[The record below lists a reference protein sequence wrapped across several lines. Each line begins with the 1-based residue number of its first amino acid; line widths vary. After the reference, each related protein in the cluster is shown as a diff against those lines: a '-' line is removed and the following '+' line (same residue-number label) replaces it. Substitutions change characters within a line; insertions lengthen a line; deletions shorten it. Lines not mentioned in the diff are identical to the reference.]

1 MLTGVVLIQGLF
13 CKIESYECLN
23 YVMNQNSRDKRQETA
38 PTVCATIDQFNRVS
52 LAVIATVLQTTDP
65 TGTHCSTHRG
75 KALTRWIEVAQV
87 IVCLCVCVCKDSSLM
102 PTMPSCCC

>member
-1 MLTGVVLIQGLF
+1 MIFLLQGLF

-38 PTVCATIDQFNRVS
+38 PTVCATIDQFNRLS
-52 LAVIATVLQTTDP
+52 LAVIATVLQATDP
-65 TGTHCSTHRG
+65 SGTHCSSHRG

-87 IVCLCVCVCKDSSLM
+87 ISVVMDFVCVCVYVHVQCTVFSL
-102 PTMPSCCC
+102 

>member
-1 MLTGVVLIQGLF
+1 MLTNVVLTQGLF

-52 LAVIATVLQTTDP
+52 LAVIATVLQATDP
-65 TGTHCSTHRG
+65 SGTHCSTHRG

-87 IVCLCVCVCKDSSLM
+87 TNVIVVHECVCLCAHA
-102 PTMPSCCC
+102 PSQP